1 MSLRIFNFVEL
12 WDWLR
17 LLTCLAQFSVL
28 VWQVSGLLY
37 IEYNVRCLWWE
48 YCGDG
53 NRCWGT
59 PAGIK
64 PIYLAGLLRD
74 VKEMRRWR
82 WSLPYCCCCGDKI
95 MLQLNSSASCSFTSH
110 FAFSNFMQK
119 SILSQNVA
127 GPSMFPLRNK
137 SSVFACLHLLAENF
151 LVSNFTSPADLFHSS
166 PYPYF
171 NLLHISYIYLF
182 KLPWHDVAF
191 LCWKCH

>member
-82 WSLPYCCCCGDKI
+82 WILPYCCCCGDKI

-127 GPSMFPLRNK
+127 GPSMFPLRNRVQYLPVFIYLLRT
-137 SSVFACLHLLAENF
+137 SSLVTLPVRLIFSILLRI
-151 LVSNFTSPADLFHSS
+151 
-166 PYPYF
+166 
-171 NLLHISYIYLF
+171 HISIFYI
-182 KLPWHDVAF
+182 
-191 LCWKCH
+191 